1 MTTPPPALAAF
12 AADVAR
18 RTGWAVVA
26 FDEVGSTNDEAAAR
40 RDAGETRCVVVAERQ
55 SAGRGRGGN
64 RFASP
69 RGGLYASLVV
79 TVPVRDLPAPLVV
92 VTALALA
99 EAVEARTGV
108 PVQVKWPNDLWI
120 DRKKVA
126 GVLLETQ
133 GLATRGPADG
143 RGDATD
149 GTHVGVVVGVGVN
162 VEGVP
167 AGLPDDV
174 AAATTALAA
183 HAARP
188 VHRDD
193 LLVAFLT
200 ALDRRLTGLASAAGR
215 AEVVAA
221 YRARLALVDEPVR
234 FLVGDAPRRGIL
246 RSVDLDRGVEIEGA
260 DGARTFVPVAHLREL
275 RPERS

>member
-1 MTTPPPALAAF
+1 MSTPPSVLLAR

-26 FDEVGSTNDEAAAR
+26 FDDVGSTNDEAAAR
-40 RDAGETRCVVVAERQ
+40 RDAGETRCVVVAEHQ
-55 SAGRGRGGN
+55 TAGRGRGGN

-79 TVPVRDLPAPLVV
+79 TVPVRDLPAPVVV

-99 EAVEARTGV
+99 EAVETRTGV
-108 PVQVKWPNDLWI
+108 PVRVKWPNDLWI

-133 GLATRGPADG
+133 GLGTRGPDG
-143 RGDATD
+143 D
-149 GTHVGVVVGVGVN
+149 VGVVVGVGVN

-174 AAATTALAA
+174 AAATTSLVA

-193 LLVAFLT
+193 LLVAFLV
-200 ALDRRLTGLASAAGR
+200 ALDRRLAGLASAAGR

-221 YRARLALVDEPVR
+221 YRGRLALVDEPVR
-234 FLVGDAPRRGIL
+234 FLVGDVPRRGIL
-246 RSVDLDRGVEIEGA
+246 RSVDLDRGVEIEDAEGVRA
-260 DGARTFVPVAHLREL
+260 FVPVAHLREL
-275 RPERS
+275 RPDPS